1 MISNNEYMM
10 TTNSQLSN
18 EMEELTDV
26 YVCDRDS

>member
-1 MISNNEYMM
+1 MSSNNEFVM

-26 YVCDRDS
+26 YICDEDS

>member
-1 MISNNEYMM
+1 MSSNNEFVM